1 MSCYGRA
8 LKIYEREFGVD
19 NAASIHIINMIGQV
33 FYWQGEFGESLV
45 HYKRALDMHTNRFGT
60 ESADILNRMG
70 GTYIAQG
77 KYDEAIAVCKRA
89 MAIHDTIPTNR
100 AYALRNIGEAYI
112 LTNQFTLAL
121 PCLTRALRIYREKLG
136 EFNLWTSRAITLL
149 GKFYHFT
156 NKLDSAQEQFETAM
170 EVVLDLYGDG
180 HINTVIT
187 VETYGDFL
195 IDARR
200 IPEAID
206 YLVQALTMYEK
217 SIGKDNLR
225 STIAR
230 RSLGRAYA
238 KNNDY
243 HLSVSYYLQAL
254 KIIERHY
261 GLESNVERNIILND
275 LATIS
280 QTADKDRARLFFNE
294 ACTMFA
300 EVLGTEH
307 ALTKQVQEMN
317 QGPGG

>member
-1 MSCYGRA
+1 MSCYGHA

-19 NAASIHIINMIGQV
+19 HADSIHIINMIGQV

-45 HYKRALDMHTNRFGT
+45 HHKLALDMHINRFGA
-60 ESADILNRMG
+60 ESADILNRMSG
-70 GTYIAQG
+70 AYIAQG

-89 MAIHDTIPTNR
+89 MTIHNTIPTNR

-121 PCLTRALRIYREKLG
+121 PCLTRALHIYREQLG
-136 EFNLWTSRAITLL
+136 QFNLWTSRAITLL

-156 NKLDSAQEQFETAM
+156 NKLDSALEQFETAM
-170 EVVLDLYGDG
+170 DIVLDLYGDG

-187 VETYGDFL
+187 VEMYGDFL
-195 IDARR
+195 IDAQR
-200 IPEAID
+200 IPEAIN
-206 YLVQALTMYEK
+206 YLVQALAMYEK
-217 SIGKDNLR
+217 SIGKDNPR
-225 STIAR
+225 SIFAR

-238 KNNDY
+238 KNNKY
-243 HLSVSYYLQAL
+243 HLSLSYYLQAL
-254 KIIERHY
+254 KIIEHHY
-261 GLESNVERNIILND
+261 DLENNVERNIILND

-280 QTADKDRARLFFNE
+280 QYPDKDRARLFFNE

-307 ALTKQVQEMN
+307 ALTKQIQGMN
-317 QGPGG
+317 KGS